1 MFPGYCSCRLPNPDN
16 PCSTLKVLQ
25 RTITTI
31 VFYSTTVLYHGH
43 NYPCENMQSDS
54 TTHQCPVCLKQYK
67 RREHLQRHRTSHT
80 SERPHQCPSCEGRF
94 QRADVLRRHHRT
106 CVGRAARAS
115 VRATARRRACD
126 RCVRQKKA
134 CNLQQPCDR
143 CAQQAAECCYLPV
156 NSPASLPE
164 AAGAAGGEGAG
175 LGLETTE
182 SPGMEADTQGNS
194 GTVEDPVSGAAAM
207 MMMPFRWPE
216 RSGDDVL
223 AGPSNNDMALDDPNV
238 LDYASPSWQDLLTM
252 AAEGD
257 PGRDGPKSFQ
267 FLDKITSS
275 TGLAQSFDC
284 GTPEQRA
291 QVLSTIQSETGSES
305 EASADMNF
313 EILDSPPTDGVSLN
327 WLDDP
332 LSLKTHQ
339 ILLLIKDV
347 VTVKPRNSAVTLDWS
362 PGLQQACV
370 QFFSPANLRK
380 FLGLY
385 WAIWHPN
392 VNFVHRPSFDPA
404 SAKPAVLTTMTL
416 LGKFFLKDCD
426 INDSYS

>member
-1 MFPGYCSCRLPNPDN
+1 M
-16 PCSTLKVLQ
+16 
-25 RTITTI
+25 
-31 VFYSTTVLYHGH
+31 
-43 NYPCENMQSDS
+43 
-54 TTHQCPVCLKQYK
+54 
-67 RREHLQRHRTSHT
+67 
-80 SERPHQCPSCEGRF
+80 
-94 QRADVLRRHHRT
+94 
-106 CVGRAARAS
+106 GRAARAS

-156 NSPASLPE
+156 DPAASLGE
-164 AAGAAGGEGAG
+164 EGGGGAG
-175 LGLETTE
+175 LASETTE
-182 SPGMEADTQGNS
+182 SPGLEAETRGNS
-194 GTVEDPVSGAAAM
+194 GFVEDPVSGAAAM

-216 RSGDDVL
+216 RSGDDML
-223 AGPSNNDMALDDPNV
+223 AGPSNNDMVLDDPNV

-257 PGRDGPKSFQ
+257 PGREGPKSFQ
-267 FLDKITSS
+267 FLDKMTSS
-275 TGLAQSFDC
+275 SGLAQSFDC

-305 EASADMNF
+305 EASPDVHSDM
-313 EILDSPPTDGVSLN
+313 LDFPPTDGVSLN

-416 LGKFFLKDCD
+416 LGKFSSGLNCD
-426 INDSYS
+426 INGSHS

>member
-1 MFPGYCSCRLPNPDN
+1 M
-16 PCSTLKVLQ
+16 
-25 RTITTI
+25 
-31 VFYSTTVLYHGH
+31 
-43 NYPCENMQSDS
+43 
-54 TTHQCPVCLKQYK
+54 
-67 RREHLQRHRTSHT
+67 
-80 SERPHQCPSCEGRF
+80 
-94 QRADVLRRHHRT
+94 
-106 CVGRAARAS
+106 GRAGRAS
-115 VRATARRRACD
+115 VRAIARRRACD

-143 CAQQAAECCYLPV
+143 CAHQAAECCYPPV
-156 NSPASLPE
+156 DSPASLVE
-164 AAGAAGGEGAG
+164 AGGAGEEEEEEEAG

-182 SPGMEADTQGNS
+182 SRGMRADTQGNP
-194 GTVEDPVSGAAAM
+194 GIVEDPVSGAAAM

-216 RSGDDVL
+216 QSADDIL
-223 AGPSNNDMALDDPNV
+223 AGPNNNDMVLDDPNV

-257 PGRDGPKSFQ
+257 PGRDGPKPFQ
-267 FLDKITSS
+267 FLDKMTSS

-291 QVLSTIQSETGSES
+291 QVLSSIQSETGSES
-305 EASADMNF
+305 EASTDLNF
-313 EILDSPPTDGVSLN
+313 DIFDSPPTDGVSLN

-404 SAKPAVLTTMTL
+404 SAKPAVLTAMTL
-416 LGKFFLKDCD
+416 LGRLLFCENM
-426 INDSYS
+426 IYES